1 MKGNLLVIT
10 DNCPI
15 DCESLA
21 EAVYRKLGQTDE
33 LAVELSFVSPEE
45 IRDLNG
51 RFRGVDRVTDVLS
64 FPYLDGVRRR
74 VIDRRDFPCD
84 VDEETGR
91 VLIGSV
97 CVCTERAAEQ
107 AESYGHSLQ
116 RELTYLALHGFLH
129 CFGYDHIVEEDER
142 EMTALAEEIMREIG
156 VGRDEG

>member
-64 FPYLDGVRRR
+64 FPYLDGVRHR
-74 VIDRRDFPCD
+74 VIERRDFPCD

-107 AESYGHSLQ
+107 AESYGHSLK

>member
-64 FPYLDGVRRR
+64 FPYLDGVRHRA
-74 VIDRRDFPCD
+74 IDRRDFPCD

-107 AESYGHSLQ
+107 AESYGHSLK

>member
-10 DNCPI
+10 DNSPI

-64 FPYLDGVRRR
+64 FPYLDGVRHR

-107 AESYGHSLQ
+107 AESYGHSLK
-116 RELTYLALHGFLH
+116 RELTYLSLHGFLH

>member
-64 FPYLDGVRRR
+64 FPYLDGVRHR
-74 VIDRRDFPCD
+74 VIDCRDFPCD

-107 AESYGHSLQ
+107 AESYGHSLK

>member
-64 FPYLDGVRRR
+64 FPYLDGVRHR

-107 AESYGHSLQ
+107 AESYGHSLK

-156 VGRDEG
+156 VGRDEE

>member
-64 FPYLDGVRRR
+64 FPYLDGVRHR

-107 AESYGHSLQ
+107 AESYGHSLK

-142 EMTALAEEIMREIG
+142 EMSALAEEIMREIG

>member
-33 LAVELSFVSPEE
+33 LAVELSFVFPEE

-64 FPYLDGVRRR
+64 FPYLDGVRHR

-107 AESYGHSLQ
+107 AESYGHSLK

>member
-74 VIDRRDFPCD
+74 AIDRRDFPCD

-107 AESYGHSLQ
+107 AESYGHSLK

>member
-1 MKGNLLVIT
+1 M
-10 DNCPI
+10 
-15 DCESLA
+15 
-21 EAVYRKLGQTDE
+21 
-33 LAVELSFVSPEE
+33 
-45 IRDLNG
+45 
-51 RFRGVDRVTDVLS
+51 DRVTDVLS
-64 FPYLDGVRRR
+64 FPCVDGVRHR

-107 AESYGHSLQ
+107 AESYGHSLK

>member
-64 FPYLDGVRRR
+64 FPYLDGVRHR

-107 AESYGHSLQ
+107 AESYGHSLK

>member
-15 DCESLA
+15 DCESLS

-64 FPYLDGVRRR
+64 FPYLDGVRHR

-107 AESYGHSLQ
+107 AESYGHSLK
-116 RELTYLALHGFLH
+116 RELTYLTLHGFLH

>member
-107 AESYGHSLQ
+107 AESYGHSLK